1 MQSMPAP
8 SFTLRPATLADAP
21 GFIRLVIGLADF
33 EKLDPPDA
41 AAQQR
46 LVRDGFGDQP
56 RFETWLAFVEGVAEP
71 VGYAIFLETYSS
83 FLALPSLYI
92 EDVFVLPE
100 HRRQGIGGAL
110 LKQAVALADRRGC
123 GRVEWTALDWNTN
136 ARQVYEQR
144 LGAQH
149 MSEWC
154 LYRMTQDAMQR
165 YLGRDAACENFHKGV
180 APVPAGA

>member
-1 MQSMPAP
+1 MATSP
-8 SFTLRPATLADAP
+8 FTLRPATPPDAP
-21 GFIRLVIGLADF
+21 GIIRLVIALAEF
-33 EKLDPPDA
+33 EKLEPPDA
-41 AAQQR
+41 AAQAR
-46 LVRDGFGDQP
+46 LVRDAFGEQR
-56 RFETWLAFVEGVAEP
+56 RFETWLAFVEGAADP

-92 EDVFVLPE
+92 EDVFVLPD
-100 HRRQGIGGAL
+100 HRQQGVGGAL
-110 LKQAVALADRRGC
+110 LKQAVVLANERGC

-154 LYRMTQDAMQR
+154 LYRMTQDAMRR
-165 YLGRDAACENFHKGV
+165 YLDGGGACENFHKGV